1 MIAESLTR
9 IEDLRFLTGDA
20 RYTADCDN
28 DAQLHA
34 VIVRAEHA
42 HATLNGV
49 DGEVA
54 LQVDGVVAVHTAQDL
69 EEDGIRPLP
78 AATALA
84 DGSSAI
90 APPRFALARDRVR
103 HVGDPVAIVLAHIH
117 AAALASAEQVRV
129 DYTPL
134 PAVVHPAAAFADNA
148 TDIWPQAPGNLA
160 FRFQAGDLQATRSA
174 IASAAHVV
182 ELELSNHRVSALPL
196 EPRAGLA
203 TYDPASGQFNLTASA
218 QGLHTIRRMVA
229 AVFDL
234 PEARFR
240 LHAPD
245 VGGGF
250 GLKNF
255 LYPEWILLLWAARR
269 HGRPVKWVAD
279 RGEEL
284 CAAAHGRDVH
294 TKARL
299 ALDAQGRFLAL
310 EAEVVAN
317 LGAYL
322 PGGGPLV
329 STRAMPTAMG
339 GMYRIDC
346 IHMNVRGAFTNTA
359 PVDAYR
365 GAGKP
370 EANYIIE
377 RLIDTAARRCG
388 FDMLEL
394 RKLNAFCEF
403 PYRTA
408 LGMWID
414 GGRFTTNLPQAMDL
428 ADHAG
433 FKARR
438 DDSSARARLRG
449 FGVGCFLET
458 ARATPE
464 EGAELRFTADETIEI
479 RVGTE
484 SNGQGHETAYCQ
496 IVAAQL
502 AVPMDRLRY
511 VQADTGAVRMGH
523 GHGGARSMHM
533 GGSALMRVIEL
544 VFDKARPI
552 AASLLQVSPDQLS
565 FEDGFFNVQSTQTRV
580 SLMQVAAAA
589 REAFDTDAAAELCGL
604 DTFAKVEDAPFT
616 FPNGCHVAE
625 VEIDTDTGH
634 VTLLNYCCVD
644 DYGAMINPM
653 LVEGQVQ
660 GGIAQGIGQALFEHI
675 AYDPESGQ
683 LLSGSLMD
691 YALPAASWLPNIQVQ
706 LQGVSTNANPLGV
719 KGSGQAGAI
728 AAAHTV
734 MNAVVNALAE
744 LGVEHMDMP
753 ATPQRVWRAIRDAR
767 AQHPRLPGRGDG

>member
-1 MIAESLTR
+1 
-9 IEDLRFLTGDA
+9 
-20 RYTADCDN
+20 
-28 DAQLHA
+28 
-34 VIVRAEHA
+34 
-42 HATLNGV
+42 
-49 DGEVA
+49 
-54 LQVDGVVAVHTAQDL
+54 
-69 EEDGIRPLP
+69 
-78 AATALA
+78 
-84 DGSSAI
+84 
-90 APPRFALARDRVR
+90 
-103 HVGDPVAIVLAHIH
+103 
-117 AAALASAEQVRV
+117 
-129 DYTPL
+129 
-134 PAVVHPAAAFADNA
+134 
-148 TDIWPQAPGNLA
+148 
-160 FRFQAGDLQATRSA
+160 
-174 IASAAHVV
+174 
-182 ELELSNHRVSALPL
+182 
-196 EPRAGLA
+196 
-203 TYDPASGQFNLTASA
+203 
-218 QGLHTIRRMVA
+218 
-229 AVFDL
+229 
-234 PEARFR
+234 
-240 LHAPD
+240 
-245 VGGGF
+245 
-250 GLKNF
+250 
-255 LYPEWILLLWAARR
+255 
-269 HGRPVKWVAD
+269 
-279 RGEEL
+279 
-284 CAAAHGRDVH
+284 
-294 TKARL
+294 
-299 ALDAQGRFLAL
+299 
-310 EAEVVAN
+310 
-317 LGAYL
+317 
-322 PGGGPLV
+322 
-329 STRAMPTAMG
+329 MPTAMG